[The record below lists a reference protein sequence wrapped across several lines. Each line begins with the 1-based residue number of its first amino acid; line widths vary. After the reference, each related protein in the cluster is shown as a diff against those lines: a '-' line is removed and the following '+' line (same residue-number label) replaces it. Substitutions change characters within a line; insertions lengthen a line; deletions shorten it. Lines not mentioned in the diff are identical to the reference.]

1 MNNEIMISMNSLQLT
16 TIIYIGLA
24 FFFVLCVGAVSAIY
38 MRSVNDKRRNQVPHL
53 NQSFRA
59 L

>member
-1 MNNEIMISMNSLQLT
+1 MKSNINQLT

-38 MRSVNDKRRNQVPHL
+38 MRSVNDKRRNQVCR
-53 NQSFRA
+53 S
-59 L
+59 

>member
-1 MNNEIMISMNSLQLT
+1 MIINEPIKQLT

-38 MRSVNDKRRNQVPHL
+38 MRSVNDKRRNQVGD
-53 NQSFRA
+53 
-59 L
+59 